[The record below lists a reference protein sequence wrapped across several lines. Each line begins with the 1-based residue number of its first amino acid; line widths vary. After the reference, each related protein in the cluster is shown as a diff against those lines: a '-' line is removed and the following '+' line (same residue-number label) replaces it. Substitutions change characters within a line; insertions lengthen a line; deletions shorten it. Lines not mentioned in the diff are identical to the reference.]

1 MVADFHA
8 GSIEATLD
16 LDTSPFRAG
25 LAWARGEAQKFEK
38 EGINVR
44 LGIDRTEF
52 DADKARVK
60 GDLDKLDHTKA
71 KPDVE
76 LTGVPGVLAK
86 LKLIQHEVDKTDHKG
101 EGGAFLGGML
111 LKVGLLAPAIMAA
124 LAALGPLTGA
134 VVAFGAAAGLA
145 FGGAA
150 IGLGLFAASVKSAFK
165 ILTDANKAGVT
176 LTGWAGKA
184 QSALKSLSG
193 AWDSLQK
200 SVRPQMFQLMFVAFS
215 GVAAILPRLHPLLA
229 TTTTDMI
236 GVVNAVL
243 ALTHTGLFK
252 DFLSELQG
260 FMGGFLKGLAPLLVD
275 ALSTFMHLFIALRPL
290 MSQLGHGILIA
301 AGAVE
306 QFSEKVDNGK
316 IDGFIGRIEHFLPLL
331 GSLAVNTIKAVANI
345 GAGLAPLTGPTLHFI
360 NALMIAL
367 SKVNIKP
374 LSKGLGDVLNTLRPM
389 LPYLGKL
396 VSIVADDLG
405 KALVFIRPLL
415 GYLVQGFIW
424 IVSHKTLTQVLLGI
438 GAAWWIINAAMD
450 ANPIGLVI
458 LLLAGLAAGLA
469 YAWKHSQTF
478 RDVVTAAFKNTS
490 DAVHN
495 MASDF
500 NTAYNWIVNAG
511 NNVKRWAEGVG
522 SWFAGPFV
530 HFFTGAWQQ
539 IERAW
544 GALGDG
550 LHSVYDH
557 TIHPLF
563 TGFQTAVHAVVSAF
577 QTAVGAIRAAW
588 DRIESVAEVPVR
600 FVVNTVLDK
609 GIIGSINKVAG
620 FFHVSKVPTVHLP
633 FSKGGSIPGHSPSDT
648 ADDVAIRATS
658 GEFMIRRKS
667 AQKVDSQFPGALEHI
682 NQYGTLP
689 GYGKG
694 RTSPGS
700 NEKGYS
706 VGGWIKNKVGGA
718 VGGAF
723 DWAKGLI
730 SKVDPA
736 SYIKGKIEGLLGQI
750 GGGEFA
756 QLAKGAGEHV
766 LGGAMSWLKSKVSA
780 MFTAMGGSG
789 GGIGGGH
796 VSAPGAGVARWTPEV
811 LRALAMLHQP
821 ASLLNAVMHR
831 MMQESGGN
839 PNAINNWDSNA
850 AAGDP
855 SRGLMQT
862 IGSTFAAYAGPFRGA
877 GIYNPMANIYAGL
890 NYALHRY
897 GNIYSA
903 MMRPGGYV
911 FGTGSASA
919 GIHRVGENGPEL
931 VDFRGGEKVMSHR
944 QLQIAASD
952 PGSLVS
958 LLRQMVALLKS
969 QPNREDQA
977 DLIDALNKHTAATM
991 KAMVQ
996 VARAA

>member
-8 GSIEATLD
+8 GSIEGTLD
-16 LDTSPFRAG
+16 LDTTPFKAG
-25 LAWARGEAQKFEK
+25 LDWARAEGKKFE
-38 EGINVR
+38 NSRYSASVD
-44 LGIDRTEF
+44 IDRAKF
-52 DADKARVK
+52 DVDKARVK
-60 GDLDKLDHTKA
+60 GDLDKIDHTRA
-71 KPDVE
+71 RPDVE
-76 LTGVPGVLAK
+76 LTGVAGVLAK
-86 LKLIQHEVDKTDHKG
+86 LKLIQHEVDKTDRKSK
-101 EGGAFLGGML
+101 EASGAMLGAGL
-111 LKVGLLAPAIMAA
+111 LRITLLAPAIMAA

-134 VVAFGAAAGLA
+134 VVVFGAAAGLA

-150 IGLGLFAASVKSAFK
+150 IGLGLFAASVKSAVGV
-165 ILTDANKAGVT
+165 LTAANKAGVT

-184 QSALKSLSG
+184 QGALKVLSG

-200 SVRPQMFQLMFVAFS
+200 SVRPQIFQLLTVAFA
-215 GVAAILPRLHPLLA
+215 GLAAILPHLHPLLA
-229 TTTTDMI
+229 TTTDGMM
-236 GVVNAVL
+236 GVVQAVL
-243 ALTHTGLFK
+243 QLTHTGLFK

-260 FMGGFLKGLAPLLVD
+260 FMGGFLRGLAPLLVS
-275 ALSTFMHLFIALRPL
+275 ALATFMHLFIALRPL

-301 AGAVE
+301 ANAAE
-306 QFSEKVDNGK
+306 QFSEKVDSGK
-316 IDGFIGRIEHFLPLL
+316 IDGFISRIEHFLPLL
-331 GSLAVNTIKAVANI
+331 GQIAVNTMKAIGNI
-345 GAGLAPLTGPTLHFI
+345 SSGLAPLTGPALHFI
-360 NALMIAL
+360 NALMVAL
-367 SKVNIKP
+367 SHVNLKP
-374 LSKGLGDVLNTLRPM
+374 LSKGLGDTLNTLRPM

-396 VSIVADDLG
+396 VSILADDLG
-405 KALVFIRPLL
+405 KALIFIQPLL
-415 GYLVQGFIW
+415 GYLVKGFIW
-424 IVSHKTLTQVLLGI
+424 IVQHKTVAQIVMGI
-438 GAAWWIINAAMD
+438 AAAWWVLNAAMD
-450 ANPIGLVI
+450 ANPIGVVI

-469 YAWKHSQTF
+469 YAWKHSETF
-478 RDVVTAAFKNTS
+478 RDTVKAAFHNTA
-490 DAVHN
+490 DAAHN
-495 MASDF
+495 MAVDF
-500 NTAYNWIVNAG
+500 NAAYNWIINAG
-511 NNVKRWAEGVG
+511 DNVKRWATGVG

-530 HFFTGAWQQ
+530 HFFTNGWQQ

-544 GALGDG
+544 SALGSG

-563 TGFQTAVHAVVSAF
+563 TGFVDVIHGVVNAF
-577 QTAVGAIRAAW
+577 QAAVGAIKAAW

-633 FSKGGSIPGHSPSDT
+633 FSKGGLIPGNSPSDT
-648 ADDVAIRATS
+648 ADDVPIRATS
-658 GEFMIRRKS
+658 GEFMVRRKA

-682 NQYGTLP
+682 NKYGTLP
-689 GYGKG
+689 GYGQT

-706 VGGWIKNKVGGA
+706 IGGWIKNKVGGA

-736 SYIKGKIEGLLGQI
+736 SFIQGKVSGLLSQI

-766 LGGAMSWLKSKVSA
+766 LSGAMAWLKSKVGA
-780 MFTAMGGSG
+780 MFGG

-862 IGSTFAAYAGPFRGA
+862 IGSTFAAYAGPFRGS

-897 GNIYSA
+897 GSIYSA
-903 MMRPGGYV
+903 MMRPGGYSG
-911 FGTGSASA
+911 GTTNASA
-919 GIHRVGENGPEL
+919 GWHRVGENGAEL
-931 VDFRGGEKVMSHR
+931 AYFQRGDKVMSR
-944 QLQIAASD
+944 AQVQAAASD
-952 PGSLVS
+952 PSSLIS
-958 LLRQMVALLKS
+958 LLRQMVALLAG
-969 QPNREDQA
+969 QPSRDDQA
-977 DLIDALNKHTAATM
+977 ALIDALNRHSAATM